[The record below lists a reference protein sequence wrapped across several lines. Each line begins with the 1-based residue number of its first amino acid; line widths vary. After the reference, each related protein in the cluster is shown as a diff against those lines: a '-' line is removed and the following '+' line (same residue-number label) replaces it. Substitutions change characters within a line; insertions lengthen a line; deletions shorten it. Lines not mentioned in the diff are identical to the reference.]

1 MRYAGFLLFLIFIE
15 AQPFLKNAT
24 ATTPG
29 PVCVPITLQMS
40 VESSES
46 ALSCQMSRL
55 SSTYFLRY
63 ESLSPLY
70 PRMIGSSKSM
80 PPLSWIFC
88 TSRLLPCFD
97 PLALPIT

>member
-1 MRYAGFLLFLIFIE
+1 MSFESAVAILIADSKRIFQKNSRKPVRYAGFLLFLIFIE

-55 SSTYFLRY
+55 SSTYF
-63 ESLSPLY
+63 
-70 PRMIGSSKSM
+70 
-80 PPLSWIFC
+80 
-88 TSRLLPCFD
+88 
-97 PLALPIT
+97 

>member
-1 MRYAGFLLFLIFIE
+1 VRYAGFLLFLIFIE

-63 ESLSPLY
+63 ESLRPL
-70 PRMIGSSKSM
+70 
-80 PPLSWIFC
+80 
-88 TSRLLPCFD
+88 
-97 PLALPIT
+97 

>member
-70 PRMIGSSKSM
+70 PRMIGSSKS
-80 PPLSWIFC
+80 
-88 TSRLLPCFD
+88 TLLPYR
-97 PLALPIT
+97 